1 MSDTFVSYD
10 DAAARL
16 GIHRSTLGDWIAQG
30 KLERVIIDG
39 RGFITATSISRIA
52 EARGTRMGQRQ
63 RDARSTGPAGIVPS
77 SADSSPDAHA
87 IAGVLTNAANAVR
100 PAEFPADP
108 GEAQRPGMYSW
119 WGDDEACALLGS
131 QLGIELPH
139 LLYVGQAGATKRRSG
154 VRSKAT
160 LASRVGSQHLRG
172 NARSS
177 TFRLTIS
184 SLLIDPLGLIPI
196 GDRKL
201 AAASNRRVSAWIAD
215 HMRVAIAPYDDRDSL
230 GDVEHEVIVRLDPPL
245 NLDHCPP
252 TESRARLSR
261 LRARLSQ

>member
-1 MSDTFVSYD
+1 MNTTVTIEGTTVHIVDAATGSPMMTVPVGEWRSLNRAVEQSMSDTFVSYD

-160 LASRVGSQHLRG
+160 LASRVPAATDCPGCSGS
-172 NARSS
+172 SCS
-177 TFRLTIS
+177 TPSIPAHTLSRAT
-184 SLLIDPLGLIPI
+184 SLL
-196 GDRKL
+196 RK
-201 AAASNRRVSAWIAD
+201 SA
-215 HMRVAIAPYDDRDSL
+215 MER
-230 GDVEHEVIVRLDPPL
+230 
-245 NLDHCPP
+245 
-252 TESRARLSR
+252 SRASC
-261 LRARLSQ
+261 ARCAAI